1 MGISEQWSKA
11 KYTAII
17 SDLHLTEAEPVNA
30 RFPLWKKYKT
40 REFFFDNVFGDFLSE
55 IEKRANGEKIELI
68 LNGDIFDFDSVLK
81 MPEEPAFRISD
92 LERKRGL
99 FARPERAQFKIQ
111 VITDHHA
118 EFFWHLRSFLRRGHR
133 VVFVIGNHDVE
144 LHFPE
149 VQAHLLEVLDPDERA
164 RGRIRFCEWFYI
176 SNADTLIEHGNQ
188 YDPYCVCDDP
198 VQPFARGYN
207 YKTLRLPFGN
217 LACRYILNGL
227 GFFNPH
233 VDSNYIMSVREY
245 VGFFVKYMLR
255 AQPLIILTWLGGA
268 MMTLLMSVKDRLS
281 VAIRDPLRI
290 EDRIE
295 EIAARSNATPRM
307 VRELR
312 ELAAEPA
319 TGDIFAM
326 ARELWLDRALIV
338 FFAFFL
344 ILEAFVLINTVFH
357 VSFFWMFIPLFL
369 MLPFFL
375 FYSQSIQS
383 LVSGY
388 KEPDERV
395 LSTAGQI
402 TKTNRIVYGHTH
414 IMRHELIGS
423 VEHLNSG
430 CWSPAFLDVECTK
443 PVGQKT
449 FVWIE
454 PEDDLRRAHL
464 YQFAD
469 GAIQEIKALPRSG
482 G

>member
-1 MGISEQWSKA
+1 MGLSEEWSKA
-11 KYTAII
+11 KFTAII
-17 SDLHLTEAEPVNA
+17 SDLHLTEAEPVHP

-40 REFFFDNVFGDFLSE
+40 REFFFDHIFGDFLHE
-55 IEKRANGEKIELI
+55 IEKRAGGEKIELI
-68 LNGDIFDFDSVLK
+68 LNGDIFDFDSVMT
-81 MPEEPAFRISD
+81 MPDKPAFRISG
-92 LERKRGL
+92 LEYKRGL
-99 FARPERAQFKIQ
+99 FARPERSQFKIQ
-111 VITDHHA
+111 VITEHHA

-133 VVFVIGNHDVE
+133 LVFVVGNHDIE
-144 LHFPE
+144 LHFPD
-149 VQAHLLEVLDPDERA
+149 VQAHLLDVLDPDGKM
-164 RGRIRFCEWFYI
+164 RGRIRFCEWFFI
-176 SNADTLIEHGNQ
+176 SNGDTLIEHGNQ

-198 VQPFARGYN
+198 IQPFARGYN

-233 VDSNYIMSVREY
+233 VDSNYIMTMPEY
-245 VGFFVKYMLR
+245 VKFFAKYMLR
-255 AQPLIILTWLGGA
+255 SQPLIILTWLGGA
-268 MMTLLMSVKDRLS
+268 FMTLWMSIKDRLS
-281 VAIRDPLRI
+281 LAIRDPLRI

-295 EIAARSNATPRM
+295 EIAARSNASPRM

-312 ELAAEPA
+312 ELAADPA
-319 TGDIFAM
+319 TGDVFAM
-326 ARELWLDRALIV
+326 ARELWLDRALLV
-338 FFAFFL
+338 MFAFFL
-344 ILEAFVLINTVFH
+344 ILQAFVIINTVFN

-388 KEPDERV
+388 KEPDEKI
-395 LSTAGQI
+395 LTTAGQI
-402 TKTNRIVYGHTH
+402 TRTQRIVYGHTH
-414 IMRHELIGS
+414 IMRHEMIGS

-443 PVGQKT
+443 PVGHKS

-454 PEDDLRRAHL
+454 PGEEVRAAHL
-464 YQFAD
+464 YQFVD
-469 GAIQEIKALPRSG
+469 GQIQDIRALPRSG